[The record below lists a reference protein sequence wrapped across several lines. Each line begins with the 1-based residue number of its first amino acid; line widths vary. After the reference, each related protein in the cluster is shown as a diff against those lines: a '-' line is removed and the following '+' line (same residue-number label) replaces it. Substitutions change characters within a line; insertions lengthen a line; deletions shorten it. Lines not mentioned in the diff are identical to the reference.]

1 MSQPTHSQAFSHS
14 PIPLIHKHFPT
25 HQYHSFKSTFPLTKN
40 KNILNYKVIIIL
52 QSYHSEDS
60 LIIFLFNLHLLLTS
74 ILYIYSGYI
83 LTENIWKEMESDL
96 DGRES
101 KEESEV
107 HLEGMTNGRLD
118 FY

>member
-1 MSQPTHSQAFSHS
+1 M
-14 PIPLIHKHFPT
+14 
-25 HQYHSFKSTFPLTKN
+25 
-40 KNILNYKVIIIL
+40 
-52 QSYHSEDS
+52 
-60 LIIFLFNLHLLLTS
+60 FLFNLHLLLTS

-83 LTENIWKEMESDL
+83 LTENISKIWKEMESDL

-118 FY
+118 FYWYNLSTYASWTPNKLCSHTCLSY